1 MSAGATTAAERP
13 SIRRP
18 LGWALVVA
26 LCVAAA
32 TACLALLTGSFDDT
46 DWRVSGRSLGFA
58 AFSSTAAAGAGARL
72 HAREAGRVVGFATVI
87 ASGLAFVLLL
97 GLLWIDD
104 GEGLLRAWGCAGIT
118 ALAGSH
124 ASLVLRAR
132 RGHEDS
138 PTVSLLV
145 TASLVT
151 GGLDWFLGFLPL
163 AGIADGAVGEGYGQ
177 LLGVLTVLLLL
188 STGLQPVVRRLQQ
201 QRPDAGLA
209 ARGFPQHGTASSHR
223 QRLAAEVVASA
234 RRIDAPAGRAEVSR
248 ECSRLREL
256 ARSLVD

>member
-46 DWRVSGRSLGFA
+46 DWRVIGTSLGFA

-72 HAREAGRVVGFATVI
+72 HAREAGRGGGVAAGFAPRLAFRLLLRPPGVHAREAGRVVGFATVI

-151 GGLDWFLGFLPL
+151 GGLD
-163 AGIADGAVGEGYGQ
+163 
-177 LLGVLTVLLLL
+177 
-188 STGLQPVVRRLQQ
+188 
-201 QRPDAGLA
+201 
-209 ARGFPQHGTASSHR
+209 
-223 QRLAAEVVASA
+223 
-234 RRIDAPAGRAEVSR
+234 
-248 ECSRLREL
+248 
-256 ARSLVD
+256 

>member
-32 TACLALLTGSFDDT
+32 TACLALLPASSDDT
-46 DWRVSGRSLGFA
+46 DWRVIGTSLGFA

-124 ASLVLRAR
+124 ASLVLRGR
-132 RGHEDS
+132 RHDDS
-138 PTVSLLV
+138 GTVSLLL

-151 GGLDWFLGFLPL
+151 GGLDWFLGFMPL
-163 AGIADGAVGEGYGQ
+163 AGIGDTSVDEGYGQ
-177 LLGVLTVLLLL
+177 FLGVLT
-188 STGLQPVVRRLQQ
+188 
-201 QRPDAGLA
+201 
-209 ARGFPQHGTASSHR
+209 
-223 QRLAAEVVASA
+223 
-234 RRIDAPAGRAEVSR
+234 
-248 ECSRLREL
+248 
-256 ARSLVD
+256 